1 MAYASHVQFWSRA
14 TSCVGA
20 ICKMICTGAGDRALV
35 DCAFIPVADS
45 GKQIVS
51 TIIKHFH

>member
-35 DCAFIPVADS
+35 DCEFIPVADS

>member
-20 ICKMICTGAGDRALV
+20 ICKMISTGAADGALV

-51 TIIKHFH
+51 IIIKNFH